1 MKTLKMIVVLAM
13 VVGVISTSCKKDS
26 IQSSSLL
33 GVKIMATNSTFSL
46 LKAGSLVTPVFAW
59 DTCSMNVSKIDLEAE
74 KKENES
80 SQDST
85 NIDFEWRGS
94 KKVDLFSINSLVG
107 VINLQPGVYDEIS
120 IKIEAFKSDAGSS
133 PVFYLSGSYTNATG
147 VKIPVVVIVND
158 DIQLKVK
165 SKEGTKLNAVNDY
178 ASLIKLNLA
187 LLMNGILISDLDSAT
202 LNNGKIVISGT
213 SNISLYT
220 KIKGNFDSCEDS
232 EFNQE

>member
-1 MKTLKMIVVLAM
+1 MKTLKMIVVLAI
-13 VVGVISTSCKKDS
+13 VVGMISTSCEKDS
-26 IQSSSLL
+26 IQSSSL
-33 GVKIMATNSTFSL
+33 GVKIMATNNTFSL

-59 DTCSMNVSKIDLEAE
+59 DICSMNVSKIDLEAE

-80 SQDST
+80 SQDLT
-85 NIDFEWRGS
+85 NIEFEWRGP

-120 IKIEAFKSDAGSS
+120 IEIEAFKSDAGLS
-133 PVFYLSGSYTNATG
+133 PVFYLSGSYTNAAG
-147 VKIPVVVIVND
+147 IKIPVEVIVND
-158 DIQLKVK
+158 DIQLNVE
-165 SKEGTKLNAVNDY
+165 SEEGTQLNAVNDY

-202 LNNGKIVISGT
+202 LTNGKIVISGT
-213 SNISLYT
+213 SNTSLYT
-220 KIKGNFDSCEDS
+220 KIRGNFDSCDDS